1 MYLQQRKTPREEDFK
16 KKTKIVTF
24 KIKRPTTIHRC
35 FLSYQMY
42 TCGISHKLSTCAYL
56 YQLMLIFSHQCLFYY

>member
-1 MYLQQRKTPREEDFK
+1 MYLQKK

-42 TCGISHKLSTCAYL
+42 TCGISHKFKHMRIPIATNAN
-56 YQLMLIFSHQCLFYY
+56 F

>member
-1 MYLQQRKTPREEDFK
+1 MLLILTK
-16 KKTKIVTF
+16 KKPYSVPQKKIVMF

-35 FLSYQMY
+35 FLSYQTY

-56 YQLMLIFSHQCLFYY
+56 